1 MSTRHRILLLLFFP
15 ILISGIAQS
24 CNTIDNQTHIG
35 RGKINSQLSG
45 THIDSLITLWN
56 SYNRTGQHDLTI
68 QSARP
73 IAIKAMR
80 EADSVT
86 AMYAGIFTAQSFLFT
101 ENEVDSAKYYADMI
115 SRYVKTSGEP
125 SLMINFDNIMGSY
138 YLKTELDYSKALE
151 YYLDGLA
158 CAETYGSTQSRIVML
173 ANIVTI
179 FYLRGDG
186 SGIDYA
192 VQAYNAGQENGISEY
207 SKCISLIPMAQML
220 CLSSKTDEALPYIIE
235 AMRLAHIAEAMTTY
249 TIIHA
254 IYAGICSEQGDTDEA
269 EKHYSTAVR
278 YIDYTDPGT
287 ATLVYLEY
295 GNLLSKLT
303 RVQEAIGMYLSGLE
317 ISKKS
322 KNMEFRQELLYKTA
336 IMYSK
341 EGDPDTA
348 LKYSLKYMTYSDSL
362 VQKKEQDF
370 NRLILSNS
378 QIEHERQM
386 IAKEL
391 EKQKSDRMLVNSLFI
406 SLVVCIFA
414 CSMLILYRKQL
425 KMYRTLVAQHLATHH
440 EENKPRG
447 KDSSSANRKEIFLKS
462 EKLMKT
468 DKLYRQK
475 DLTQEKFASIVG
487 TNRTY
492 LSQAVNE
499 YSGMSFNSWLNMYRI
514 TEATTILSNPD
525 NNMTLKQLADFL
537 GYNSVSVFHR
547 AFQKGTGMTPAS
559 WKKTNS

>member
-35 RGKINSQLSG
+35 RDKINSQLSG

-138 YLKTELDYSKALE
+138 YLKT
-151 YYLDGLA
+151 LA

-186 SGIDYA
+186 SGMDYA

-235 AMRLAHIAEAMTTY
+235 AMRLAHMAEAMTTY

-295 GNLLSKLT
+295 GNLLSKLKRT
-303 RVQEAIGMYLSGLE
+303 QEAISMYLSGLE
-317 ISKKS
+317 
-322 KNMEFRQELLYKTA
+322 R
-336 IMYSK
+336 
-341 EGDPDTA
+341 P
-348 LKYSLKYMTYSDSL
+348 
-362 VQKKEQDF
+362 
-370 NRLILSNS
+370 
-378 QIEHERQM
+378 
-386 IAKEL
+386 
-391 EKQKSDRMLVNSLFI
+391 
-406 SLVVCIFA
+406 
-414 CSMLILYRKQL
+414 
-425 KMYRTLVAQHLATHH
+425 
-440 EENKPRG
+440 P
-447 KDSSSANRKEIFLKS
+447 
-462 EKLMKT
+462 
-468 DKLYRQK
+468 
-475 DLTQEKFASIVG
+475 
-487 TNRTY
+487 
-492 LSQAVNE
+492 
-499 YSGMSFNSWLNMYRI
+499 
-514 TEATTILSNPD
+514 
-525 NNMTLKQLADFL
+525 
-537 GYNSVSVFHR
+537 
-547 AFQKGTGMTPAS
+547 
-559 WKKTNS
+559 

>member
-86 AMYAGIFTAQSFLFT
+86 AIYAGIFTAQSFLFT

-186 SGIDYA
+186 SGMDYA

-235 AMRLAHIAEAMTTY
+235 AMRLA
-249 TIIHA
+249 
-254 IYAGICSEQGDTDEA
+254 
-269 EKHYSTAVR
+269 
-278 YIDYTDPGT
+278 P
-287 ATLVYLEY
+287 Y
-295 GNLLSKLT
+295 GGSHDHVHHHTRHLRRHLL
-303 RVQEAIGMYLSGLE
+303 
-317 ISKKS
+317 
-322 KNMEFRQELLYKTA
+322 
-336 IMYSK
+336 
-341 EGDPDTA
+341 
-348 LKYSLKYMTYSDSL
+348 
-362 VQKKEQDF
+362 
-370 NRLILSNS
+370 
-378 QIEHERQM
+378 
-386 IAKEL
+386 
-391 EKQKSDRMLVNSLFI
+391 
-406 SLVVCIFA
+406 
-414 CSMLILYRKQL
+414 
-425 KMYRTLVAQHLATHH
+425 
-440 EENKPRG
+440 
-447 KDSSSANRKEIFLKS
+447 
-462 EKLMKT
+462 
-468 DKLYRQK
+468 
-475 DLTQEKFASIVG
+475 
-487 TNRTY
+487 
-492 LSQAVNE
+492 
-499 YSGMSFNSWLNMYRI
+499 
-514 TEATTILSNPD
+514 
-525 NNMTLKQLADFL
+525 
-537 GYNSVSVFHR
+537 
-547 AFQKGTGMTPAS
+547 
-559 WKKTNS
+559 

>member
-158 CAETYGSTQSRIVML
+158 CAD
-173 ANIVTI
+173 I

-186 SGIDYA
+186 SGMDYA

-235 AMRLAHIAEAMTTY
+235 AMRLAHMAEAMTTY

-254 IYAGICSEQGDTDEA
+254 IYAGILKNTTVQPSDT
-269 EKHYSTAVR
+269 
-278 YIDYTDPGT
+278 
-287 ATLVYLEY
+287 
-295 GNLLSKLT
+295 
-303 RVQEAIGMYLSGLE
+303 
-317 ISKKS
+317 
-322 KNMEFRQELLYKTA
+322 
-336 IMYSK
+336 
-341 EGDPDTA
+341 
-348 LKYSLKYMTYSDSL
+348 
-362 VQKKEQDF
+362 
-370 NRLILSNS
+370 
-378 QIEHERQM
+378 
-386 IAKEL
+386 
-391 EKQKSDRMLVNSLFI
+391 
-406 SLVVCIFA
+406 
-414 CSMLILYRKQL
+414 
-425 KMYRTLVAQHLATHH
+425 
-440 EENKPRG
+440 
-447 KDSSSANRKEIFLKS
+447 
-462 EKLMKT
+462 
-468 DKLYRQK
+468 
-475 DLTQEKFASIVG
+475 
-487 TNRTY
+487 
-492 LSQAVNE
+492 
-499 YSGMSFNSWLNMYRI
+499 
-514 TEATTILSNPD
+514 
-525 NNMTLKQLADFL
+525 
-537 GYNSVSVFHR
+537 
-547 AFQKGTGMTPAS
+547 
-559 WKKTNS
+559 

>member
-1 MSTRHRILLLLFFP
+1 MSSRHRILLLLFFP

-186 SGIDYA
+186 SGMDYA

-235 AMRLAHIAEAMTTY
+235 AMRLAHMAEAMTTY

-295 GNLLSKLT
+295 GNLLSKLKRT
-303 RVQEAIGMYLSGLE
+303 QEAIGMYLSGLE

-341 EGDPDTA
+341 AGDPDTA

-378 QIEHERQM
+378 QIEHDRQM

-414 CSMLILYRKQL
+414 CSMFILYRKQL

-440 EENKPRG
+440 EESKPRG